1 MYVNQSKNDCLR
13 KLVAIM
19 VIEGVGYSRMMD
31 EKRGGEAQAG
41 WRAAHCPICHTLAF
55 VYGVALSWRWA
66 VMRLISLGPRFA
78 AEVRGVDLIDVATD
92 DAAYCAVREAFEE
105 HSVILFRNQETS
117 DDVQVAFS
125 RAFGPLE
132 RTKVGSRGAGTFYVH
147 STNVAADATLVA
159 ETDRQALANRANQL
173 WHTDSSFKATP
184 ALASVLSARTI
195 PEDGG
200 ETEFVSTR
208 LAWDRLSDEQR
219 EELRDLVVVHSYAT
233 SRDQIDPALMTQV
246 ERAALPAV
254 RWRLIWRNPA
264 NARDA
269 LYIAS
274 HAEAIEGMDEG
285 RSRALLAR
293 LIDEATQS
301 SHVYSHQ
308 WRTGDVILW
317 DNRTTMHRGRPW
329 PGTQARLMVRT
340 TISARDIDGLDQVR
354 PN

>member
-1 MYVNQSKNDCLR
+1 
-13 KLVAIM
+13 
-19 VIEGVGYSRMMD
+19 
-31 EKRGGEAQAG
+31 
-41 WRAAHCPICHTLAF
+41 
-55 VYGVALSWRWA
+55 
-66 VMRLISLGPRFA
+66 MRLISLGPRFA
-78 AEVRGVDLIDVATD
+78 AEVRGVDLIDVATN
-92 DAAYCAVREAFEE
+92 DAAYRAVREAFEE
-105 HSVILFRNQETS
+105 HSVILFRNQEIS

-132 RTKVGSRGAGTFYVH
+132 RTKVGSLCAGSLYVH
-147 STNVAADATLVA
+147 ITNVADATLVG

-195 PEDGG
+195 PEHGR

-208 LAWDRLSDEQR
+208 LAWDRLPDGQR

-233 SRDQIDPALMTQV
+233 SRDQIDPALMTPV
-246 ERAALPAV
+246 ERAALPPI

-269 LYIAS
+269 LYVAS
-274 HAEAIEGMDEG
+274 HAGAIEGMDDARG
-285 RSRALLAR
+285 RALLAR
-293 LIDEATQS
+293 LIDQATQS
-301 SHVYSHQ
+301 PHVYSHR
-308 WRTGDVILW
+308 WLTGDVILW
-317 DNRTTMHRGRPW
+317 DNRATMHRGRPW